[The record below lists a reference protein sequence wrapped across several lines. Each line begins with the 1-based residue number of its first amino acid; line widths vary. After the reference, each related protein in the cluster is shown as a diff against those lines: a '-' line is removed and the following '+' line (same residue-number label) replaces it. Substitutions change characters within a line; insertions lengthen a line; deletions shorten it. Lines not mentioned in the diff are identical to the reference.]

1 MQLNKDDLNKIERG
15 EQRLKKYPM
24 QNQNQRKLAENNSN
38 CQINLANS
46 LNAITQTSNQN
57 QLINNDTFLIEWT
70 SKNNP
75 EIQEV

>member
-1 MQLNKDDLNKIERG
+1 MNKIERG

-24 QNQNQRKLAENNSN
+24 QNQNQRKLAENSS
-38 CQINLANS
+38 CQINLTSS

>member
-1 MQLNKDDLNKIERG
+1 
-15 EQRLKKYPM
+15 M
-24 QNQNQRKLAENNSN
+24 QNQNQRKLAENSS
-38 CQINLANS
+38 CQINLTNS
-46 LNAITQTSNQN
+46 LNAITQTSN